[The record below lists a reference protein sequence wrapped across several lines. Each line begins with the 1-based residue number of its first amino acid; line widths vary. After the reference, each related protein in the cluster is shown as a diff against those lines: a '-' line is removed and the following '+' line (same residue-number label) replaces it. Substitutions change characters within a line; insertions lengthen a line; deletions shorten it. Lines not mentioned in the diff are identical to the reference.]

1 MKIVSFSP
9 FERMDS
15 LRSQIDRVF
24 ADVEET
30 TKNSY
35 SFWQPAVELLDDAD
49 NLILRLLLAGVNRQA
64 IDIEVTRES
73 VTISGERHQLKPES
87 SHCLYSEFK
96 YGKFHRQISL
106 PIPIVN
112 TQAKANYQDGILT
125 LVLPKVEE
133 AKQQVVK
140 IALEASSSTASLPE
154 DSTELAELAT
164 A

>member
-9 FERMDS
+9 FEQMDS
-15 LRSQIDRVF
+15 LRGQIDRVF
-24 ADVEET
+24 ADIEET
-30 TKNSY
+30 A
-35 SFWQPAVELLDDAD
+35 WQPAVELLDDSD
-49 NLILRLLLAGVNRQA
+49 NLILRMFLAGVDRQA
-64 IDIEVTRES
+64 INIEVTRES

-87 SHCLYSEFK
+87 SHCLHSEFK

-154 DSTELAELAT
+154 DSTESAELAT
-164 A
+164 AATA